1 MAGIKSLR
9 LIVGVQRLL
18 IAVLIVASAHTLI
31 PAQAPTDPA
40 RPRIESFTH
49 SPVSPLQA
57 GTVVRFTVAATHPE
71 NARLEYSWEFDDGTP
86 RTAWDGSSS
95 LEHVYVQ
102 PGIYAVR
109 VRVQDPQE
117 FEVVGII
124 SIRVVT
130 GTSVVPPHSSPLALD
145 SARRHL
151 WVANP
156 DHNSVS
162 ILHVD
167 ALNLVKEIPVGGQ
180 PMSVAL
186 DSQGNAWVACR
197 KTDEVKII
205 SPDGLSILK
214 SLALGYGSAPTA
226 IVFSTDGAAAYVSL
240 EGPGA
245 IQRLDAKGMT
255 LAGKLS
261 LGPFPRALAV
271 TPDGKSLLATRFL
284 SSDSAGM
291 IWSVDLRSFDRAE
304 AIDLPLDRTSFES
317 GTAARGLPNY
327 VATIAVHPSGN
338 SAWYAAKKDN
348 ILQGLNRDGKPLTF
362 ESTMRS
368 LISSLDLRP
377 GAGTGSETTASRI
390 DLDNTSQPSAVAFCS
405 HGTFL
410 FATMQGSNRL
420 FVLDPQTRHV
430 LVERETGLAP
440 QGVVVDEFSGRVFVQ
455 DFLGRTVTVFDAKG
469 LLATG
474 DTTVT
479 RLAAV
484 PVSSREPLGETVL
497 AGKRIFYN
505 AKDPRM
511 SLDGYTSCASCH
523 LDGGHDGR
531 TWDFTDRGEGLRN
544 TTTLLGK
551 AGMGHG
557 PLHWS
562 ANFDEMQ
569 DFEHDMRGPFGG
581 KGFMDNAL
589 FQSGTRGT
597 TLGDP
602 KSGKSTDLDAL
613 AAYVASLT
621 AAPPS
626 PYRNPEGSFRA
637 DAVAGESVFNREDVG
652 CAKCHVPPLYTDSR
666 LPGLVKPAAGAVAI
680 FPGAKSRYTEEGFL
694 LHDVGTL
701 KPTSGQRLAK
711 ELQGLDTP
719 TLKGI
724 WQTAPYLHDGSAATV
739 MDVLTT
745 ANTGDRHGKT
755 SHLSAGDRENL
766 AAFLLQLDEA
776 DKDGNTDL
784 IRKRTESDPKRSGP
798 LKSLAGSSQGLI
810 LKGFSADKLPNLS
823 LHSIEGKRIQQFR
836 SGAWRPLDN
845 TAQSVYYLPW
855 DFLRESGPG
864 VHPGIYLVRAA
875 SAESTLSL
883 KVLINP

>member
-1 MAGIKSLR
+1 MAEIRSLRHTVRILR
-9 LIVGVQRLL
+9 LILACLL
-18 IAVLIVASAHTLI
+18 AAIATAPI
-31 PAQAPTDPA
+31 PAQPPTEPA
-40 RPRIESFTH
+40 RPRIEGFTH
-49 SPVSPLQA
+49 SPGSPLQA
-57 GTVVRFTVAATHPE
+57 GTVVRFMVTATHSE
-71 NARLEYSWEFDDGTP
+71 GARLEYSWEFDDGTP

-95 LEHVYVQ
+95 IEHVYAQ

-109 VRVQDPQE
+109 VRVQDPLE
-117 FEVVGII
+117 FEVVDII
-124 SIRVVT
+124 RIRVVT
-130 GTSVVPPHSSPLALD
+130 GSDVVPPHSSPLALD

-162 ILHVD
+162 IIHAD

-180 PMSVAL
+180 PLSVAL
-186 DSQGNAWVACR
+186 DRMGNAWVACR
-197 KTDEVKII
+197 KTHEVKIV
-205 SPDGLSILK
+205 SADGLSILK
-214 SLALGYGSAPTA
+214 SLKFGYGSSPTA
-226 IVFSTDGAAAYVSL
+226 ILFSTDGTAAYVSL

-255 LAGKLS
+255 LSGRLS
-261 LGPFPRALAV
+261 VGPFPRALAA
-271 TPDGKSLLATRFL
+271 TPDGKRLLATRFL

-291 IWSVDLRSFDRAE
+291 VWSIDLQTFDRAE
-304 AIDLPLDRTSFES
+304 TIALPLDRTSFES

-327 VATIAVHPSGN
+327 VATLAVHPSGT

-348 ILQGLNRDGKPLTF
+348 ILQGLNRDGRPLTF

-368 LISSLDLRP
+368 VISTLNLGS
-377 GAGTGSETTASRI
+377 GTGTGSETTAFRI
-390 DLDNTSQPSAVAFCS
+390 DLDNTSQPSAVAFSS

-410 FATMQGSNRL
+410 FVTMQGSNRL
-420 FVLDPQTRHV
+420 FILDPQTRHV

-440 QGVVVDEFSGRVFVQ
+440 QGVAVDAISGRVYVQ
-455 DFLGRTVTVFDAKG
+455 DFLGRTVTVFDAKA

-484 PVSSREPLGETVL
+484 PVSSREPLPEKVL
-497 AGKRIFYN
+497 AGKRLFYN

-511 SLDGYTSCASCH
+511 SLDGYTSCAACH

-562 ANFDEMQ
+562 ANFDELQ

-581 KGFMDNAL
+581 KGFMNDVF
-589 FQSGTRGT
+589 FQSGLHNTP
-597 TLGDP
+597 LGDP
-602 KSGKSTDLDAL
+602 KAGKSPDLDAL

-621 AAPPS
+621 GAPPS
-626 PYRNPEGSFRA
+626 PYRNPDGAFGT
-637 DAVAGESVFNREDVG
+637 DALAGGLIFNREDVG
-652 CAKCHVPPLYTDSR
+652 CAKCHIPPHYTDSR
-666 LPGLVKPAAGAVAI
+666 LPGHVKPAAGAVAI
-680 FPGAKSRYTEEGFL
+680 FPEANSQYTEEGFL

-711 ELQGLDTP
+711 ELPGMDTP

-745 ANTGDRHGKT
+745 ANNGDKHGKT
-755 SHLSAGDRENL
+755 SHLSAVERENL
-766 AAFLLQLDEA
+766 VAFLLQLDEA
-776 DKDGNTDL
+776 DKDGNTGL
-784 IRKRTESDPKRSGP
+784 VRKKAASDPRRLSLLRSFEGRP
-798 LKSLAGSSQGLI
+798 QGLI
-810 LKGFSADKLPNLS
+810 LNGFSAGELPSLS
-823 LHSIEGKRIQQFR
+823 LHTLEGKKIQDFR
-836 SGAWRPLDN
+836 SQDWQPLRISK
-845 TAQSVYYLPW
+845 QSELYLPW
-855 DFLRESGPG
+855 PFRTGGEKGL
-864 VHPGIYLVRAA
+864 HPGLYLVRAA
-875 SAESTLSL
+875 TVKGIFSL
-883 KVLINP
+883 KIMVTP